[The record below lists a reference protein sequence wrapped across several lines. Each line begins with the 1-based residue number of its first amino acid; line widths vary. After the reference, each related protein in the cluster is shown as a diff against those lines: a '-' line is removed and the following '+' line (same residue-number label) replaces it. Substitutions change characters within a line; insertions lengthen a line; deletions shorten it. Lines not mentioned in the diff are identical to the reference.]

1 MNDLVEPKK
10 HAKELRIDRFSLLIE
25 LQELVLWL
33 ISLAKQRQRSAGRCA
48 GRKDIHSKFWMVY

>member
-10 HAKELRIDRFSLLIE
+10 HTKELRIDRFSLPIE

-33 ISLAKQRQRSAGRCA
+33 ISLAEKRQRSAGRCVA
-48 GRKDIHSKFWMVY
+48 RKDVHSKFWMVY